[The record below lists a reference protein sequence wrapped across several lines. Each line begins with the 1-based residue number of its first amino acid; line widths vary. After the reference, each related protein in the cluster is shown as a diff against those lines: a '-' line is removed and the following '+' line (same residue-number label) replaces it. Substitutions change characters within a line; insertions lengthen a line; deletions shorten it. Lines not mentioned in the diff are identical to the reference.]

1 MDRHYLRTIGRIRIM
16 KRLSFHNFLILVFF
30 FMILMAFLSPK
41 GNAEVVDRIVA
52 VVNEDII
59 LLSELDATF
68 KPYVEKIKNSGY
80 PPEKEQQMLYRV
92 REDLI
97 NKMVEEKLTEQ
108 EVKANNINVS
118 TNEID
123 LMIER
128 IKQTNYLTDEDLKRE
143 LEISGLTLEG
153 YRKEL
158 KEQSLRNKLV
168 NLEVKS
174 RIVITKKERETYYK
188 NHPELYGG
196 KTQYHLR
203 NIFLKFP
210 SNMDKDSKSAL
221 KERFDPIFKGLE
233 RGDAFDKLAQE
244 YSESST
250 ALDGGDL
257 GLFSL
262 ESLSDQIR
270 DHIKDLSAGEYTP
283 LLVNEQGGQI
293 IFIEEIV
300 ESGGKTFKEVS
311 AEIEQKLFKEIM
323 EKKFSEWM
331 EDLRARSHIKIIR

>member
-1 MDRHYLRTIGRIRIM
+1 M
-16 KRLSFHNFLILVFF
+16 KRLSHHNILILVLF
-30 FMILMAFLSPK
+30 FMVLMTFPSPK
-41 GNAEVVDRIVA
+41 GYTEVVDRIVA

-59 LLSELDATF
+59 LLSELDETF
-68 KPYVEKIKNSGY
+68 KPYGEKIKNSGY

-108 EVKANNINVS
+108 EVKANNISVS
-118 TNEID
+118 ENEID

-128 IKQTNYLTDEDLKRE
+128 IKQINYLTDEDFKRE
-143 LEISGLTLEG
+143 LELSGLTPEG

-158 KEQSLRNKLV
+158 KEQGLRNKLV

-174 RIVITKKERETYYK
+174 RIVITKKEKEIYYE

-196 KTQYHLR
+196 KTKYHLR
-203 NIFLKFP
+203 SIFLKLP
-210 SNMDKDSKSAL
+210 SNMSKDPKSAL
-221 KERFDPIFKGLE
+221 KKRFDPIVKRLE
-233 RGDAFDKLAQE
+233 TGETFESLARE

-250 ALDGGDL
+250 ASDGGDL
-257 GLFSL
+257 GLFSF
-262 ESLSDQIR
+262 ETLSDQIR
-270 DHIKDLSAGEYTP
+270 EYVKDLSAGEYTP
-283 LLVNEQGGQI
+283 VLVSDRGGQI
-293 IFIEEIV
+293 IFLEEIV
-300 ESGGKTFKEVS
+300 ESDGKTFEEVS

-331 EDLRARSHIKIIR
+331 KGLRARSHIKIIR

>member
-1 MDRHYLRTIGRIRIM
+1 MFIYINL
-16 KRLSFHNFLILVFF
+16 LP
-30 FMILMAFLSPK
+30 FLSPK
-41 GNAEVVDRIVA
+41 SSAEVVDRIVA

-59 LLSELDATF
+59 LLSELDITL
-68 KPYVEKIKNSGY
+68 KPYVEKIRKSGY
-80 PPEKEQQMLYRV
+80 APEKEQQMLYRV

-97 NKMVEEKLTEQ
+97 NRMVEEKLTEQ
-108 EVKANNINVS
+108 EVRANNIRVS
-118 TNEID
+118 ENEID

-128 IKQTNYLTDEDLKRE
+128 IKQINYLTDEDFRRE
-143 LEISGLTLEG
+143 LELSGLSLEG

-158 KEQSLRNKLV
+158 KEQGLRNKLV

-174 RIVITKKERETYYK
+174 RIVITKKEIKAYYED
-188 NHPELYGG
+188 HPELYGR

-210 SNMDKDSKSAL
+210 LNMNEEPESAL
-221 KERFDPIFKGLE
+221 KERFDPVLKRLE
-233 RGDAFDKLAQE
+233 IGEAFENLARE

-250 ALDGGDL
+250 AKDGGDL

-270 DHIKDLSAGEYTP
+270 NHIKDLSSGEYTP
-283 LLVNEQGGQI
+283 VLVSDKGGQI
-293 IFIEEIV
+293 IFLEEIV
-300 ESGGKTFKEVS
+300 ESGGKAFDEVS

-323 EKKFSEWM
+323 EKKFSKWM
-331 EDLRARSHIKIIR
+331 KDLRARSHIKIIR